1 MASSST
7 HFFLSSL
14 VFLMIS
20 FFQLSSHQQLCHKD
34 EYLALMQF
42 KDSFVIERQAST
54 RPKVDLWK
62 SQGVDCC
69 SWEGIWCD
77 QNTSHVIRLD
87 LSSSCLFGSIN
98 SSSSL
103 FRLGHLQYLNL
114 ALNDFNSSKIPSA
127 MGNLSR
133 LTYLNLSGS
142 FFSGQIPH
150 EISKLSNLAKLD
162 LSFNL
167 DHSHQGLLELKRS
180 NLKNLAQNLTKLEW
194 LDLSYV
200 GINSP
205 IPKALANISSLTHLH
220 FGQCGLHGKFPI
232 DIFQLP
238 KLQVLVL
245 DNNWELSGS
254 FPEFH
259 SHNQLRML
267 DVRNTTFSGELPI
280 SIGMLSS
287 LEYLDV
293 SSCNLSG
300 WVPPSIG
307 NLTKLH
313 VLNLPNNS
321 FKGENAP
328 FFSNLTQLTQINLRL
343 NQFTFSEVPSSL
355 ASLTHL
361 MKIDLSYNHISGHFP
376 SWITNLTDLR
386 QLGLGFNML
395 QGSLP
400 SSICK
405 LKNLEALYVHCN
417 NLSGIV
423 EFDTFLELKSLNSL
437 ALSFNNFSLVIKTPT
452 NKTIPKFKLLSLASC
467 NLREI
472 PDFLRNQSELNV
484 LILGSNNLHGQIPSW
499 IFNMSANLR
508 QLGLGFNMLQG
519 SLPSS
524 ISKLKN
530 LEALYVHCNNLSGIV
545 EFDTFLELKSLNSLA
560 LSFNNFSLVIKTPTN
575 KTIPKFKLLSLASC
589 NLREIPD
596 FLRNQSELN
605 VLILGS
611 NNLHGQIPSWIF
623 NMSASLW
630 ALCLS
635 NNNFTSFEESFLVF
649 PSTSLL
655 FLDLSFNSLKG
666 SLPIPPLSILFYL
679 VSENMFSG
687 EIPPQFCSM
696 TSLQLLDLSHNK
708 LSGTMLQCFG
718 NLSSMLVLNLEG
730 NNFHGPIPET
740 WGSGNKLKEI
750 KIGENNLQ
758 GRLPRS
764 LSNCKMLEF
773 LDLGN
778 NKIEDIFPSWLGA
791 LPELRILILRSNRF
805 YGTISIKVPETDFLF
820 PKLRIIDLSNNGFV
834 GTLPIDF
841 FARWNAMA
849 DLDGENTTY
858 LQVYKRHLMINL
870 VIVPF
875 QFPYSMT
882 ITNKGEKREYPRIL
896 EVFSAMDLSCNKFD
910 GEIPEVVGNL
920 KGLQL
925 LNLSNNILVGP
936 IPTALGYLA
945 NLEALDLSQNMLTG
959 RIPTQLTRLNFLE
972 VFNVSHNHLTGPI
985 PKGQQFDTFENSSF
999 DGNSGLCGMPLS
1011 RKCDYYNS
1019 ENLPPPSSTP
1029 KGNEDSGLLAEFGW
1043 KLVLLGYGCGFL
1055 IGVVIGNIV
1064 FTRKHEWFLKTFR
1077 NRYP

>member
-7 HFFLSSL
+7 HFFLSNL

-34 EYLALMQF
+34 EYLALIQF

-54 RPKVDLWK
+54 RPKVSLWK

-98 SSSSL
+98 SNSSL

-205 IPKALANISSLTHLH
+205 IPKALANMSSLTHLH

-238 KLQVLVL
+238 KLQVLDL
-245 DNNWELSGS
+245 ENNWELTGS

-259 SHNQLRML
+259 SHSQLRAL
-267 DVRNTTFSGELPI
+267 DVGNTTFSGELPI

-328 FFSNLTQLTQINLRL
+328 FFSNLTQLTQINLKL

-355 ASLTHL
+355 ASLNHL
-361 MKIDLSYNHISGHFP
+361 MKIDLSYNHITGNFP

-386 QLGLGFNML
+386 QLGLGSNML

-400 SSICK
+400 SSISR
-405 LKNLEALYVHCN
+405 LKNLESLYVYFN

-423 EFDTFLELKSLNSL
+423 EFDTFLELKSLKYL
-437 ALSFNNFSLVIKTPT
+437 ELGFNNFSLVIKTPT
-452 NKTIPKFKLLSLASC
+452 NGTIPKFKMLGLSFC
-467 NLREI
+467 NLREF

-484 LILGSNNLHGQIPSW
+484 LSLGSNNIHGQIPSW
-499 IFNMSANLR
+499 ILNL
-508 QLGLGFNMLQG
+508 
-519 SLPSS
+519 
-524 ISKLKN
+524 
-530 LEALYVHCNNLSGIV
+530 
-545 EFDTFLELKSLNSLA
+545 
-560 LSFNNFSLVIKTPTN
+560 
-575 KTIPKFKLLSLASC
+575 
-589 NLREIPD
+589 
-596 FLRNQSELN
+596 
-605 VLILGS
+605 
-611 NNLHGQIPSWIF
+611 
-623 NMSASLW
+623 SASLW
-630 ALCLS
+630 VLELS
-635 NNNFTSFEESFLVF
+635 DNKFTSFEESFLVF
-649 PSTSLL
+649 PSSL
-655 FLDLSFNSLKG
+655 FYLDLSSNFLKG

-679 VSENMFSG
+679 VSGNMFSG
-687 EIPPQFCSM
+687 EIPPQFCNL
-696 TSLQLLDLSHNK
+696 TSLQVLNLSHNN
-708 LSGTMLQCFG
+708 LTGTMLQCFG

-730 NNFHGPIPET
+730 NNLHGPIPET
-740 WGSGNKLKEI
+740 WETGNKLKAI
-750 KIGENNLQ
+750 QMGQNNLH

-764 LSNCKMLEF
+764 LGNCKMLEF
-773 LDLGN
+773 LDFGK
-778 NKIEDIFPSWLGA
+778 NKIKDTFPSWLGA

-805 YGTISIKVPETDFLF
+805 YGTISIRVPETNFLF

-849 DLDGENTTY
+849 NLDGENATY
-858 LQVYKRHLMINL
+858 LQAYKHYIMVNL
-870 VIVPF
+870 LVVPF
-875 QFPYSMT
+875 VFPYSMT
-882 ITNKGEKREYPRIL
+882 ITNKGEKMEYAKIL
-896 EVFSAMDLSCNKFD
+896 EVFSAVDLSCNKFD
-910 GEIPEVVGNL
+910 GEIPKVVGNL
-920 KGLQL
+920 KRLQL

-936 IPTALGYLA
+936 IPTTLGYLA
-945 NLEALDLSQNMLTG
+945 NLEALDLSQNKLTG

-1019 ENLPPPSSTP
+1019 ENLPPASSTSE
-1029 KGNEDSGLLAEFGW
+1029 GNEDSRLLAEFDW
-1043 KLVLLGYGCGFL
+1043 KLVLLGYGCGLL

-1064 FTRKHEWFLKTFR
+1064 FTRKREWFMKTFR
-1077 NRYP
+1077 IW

>member
-1 MASSST
+1 
-7 HFFLSSL
+7 
-14 VFLMIS
+14 MIF
-20 FFQLSSHQQLCHKD
+20 FFQLSSHQQLCRKD

-54 RPKVDLWK
+54 SPKVNLWK

-77 QNTSHVIRLD
+77 QDTSHVIGLD
-87 LSSSCLFGSIN
+87 LSNSCLFGSIN

-114 ALNDFNSSKIPSA
+114 ALNDFNFSKIPSA
-127 MGNLSR
+127 VGNLSR

-150 EISKLSNLAKLD
+150 EISKLFNLARLD

-167 DHSHQGLLELKRS
+167 DYSNRGLLELKRPDLNS
-180 NLKNLAQNLTKLEW
+180 LAQNLTKLGW

-205 IPKALANISSLTHLH
+205 IPKALANMSSLTHLH
-220 FGQCGLHGKFPI
+220 FGQCGLLEKFPI

-238 KLQVLVL
+238 KLQFLDL

-259 SHNQLRML
+259 SHSQLRVL

-321 FKGENAP
+321 FRGENAP
-328 FFSNLTQLTQINLRL
+328 LFSNLTQLTQINLRL

-355 ASLTHL
+355 ASLNHL
-361 MKIDLSYNHISGHFP
+361 MKIDLSYNHITGNFP

-400 SSICK
+400 SSIPR
-405 LKNLEALYVHCN
+405 LKNLEALYVYFN

-484 LILGSNNLHGQIPSW
+484 LIL
-499 IFNMSANLR
+499 A
-508 QLGLGFNMLQG
+508 
-519 SLPSS
+519 
-524 ISKLKN
+524 
-530 LEALYVHCNNLSGIV
+530 
-545 EFDTFLELKSLNSLA
+545 
-560 LSFNNFSLVIKTPTN
+560 
-575 KTIPKFKLLSLASC
+575 
-589 NLREIPD
+589 
-596 FLRNQSELN
+596 
-605 VLILGS
+605 S

-655 FLDLSFNSLKG
+655 YLDLSFNSLKG
-666 SLPIPPLSILFYL
+666 SLPIPPLSILLYL
-679 VSENMFSG
+679 VSGNMFSG
-687 EIPPQFCSM
+687 EIPPQFCNM
-696 TSLQLLDLSHNK
+696 TSLQLLDLSQNN

-740 WGSGNKLKEI
+740 WESGNKLKEI
-750 KIGENNLQ
+750 KMGKNNLQ

-778 NKIEDIFPSWLGA
+778 NKIEDTFPYWLGA
-791 LPELRILILRSNRF
+791 LPEMRILILHSNRF
-805 YGTISIKVPETDFLF
+805 HGTISIKVPEIDFLF

-834 GTLPIDF
+834 GTLPMDL

-849 DLDGENTTY
+849 DLDEENATY
-858 LQVYKRHLMINL
+858 LQVYNYHLMVNSFI
-870 VIVPF
+870 IPF

-882 ITNKGEKREYPRIL
+882 ITNKGEKLEYAKIL
-896 EVFSAMDLSCNKFD
+896 EIFKAIDFSCNKFE
-910 GEIPEVVGNL
+910 GEIPELVGNL

-925 LNLSNNILVGP
+925 LNLSNNILDGQ
-936 IPTALGYLA
+936 IPSALGYLA
-945 NLEALDLSQNMLTG
+945 NLEALDLSQNKFTG
-959 RIPTQLTRLNFLE
+959 RIPTQLTWLNFLE
-972 VFNVSHNHLTGPI
+972 VFNVSHNYLTGPI
-985 PKGQQFDTFENSSF
+985 PQGQQFDTFENSSF
-999 DGNSGLCGMPLS
+999 DGNLGLCGMPLS

-1019 ENLPPPSSTP
+1019 KSLPPPSSTS
-1029 KGNEDSGLLAEFGW
+1029 KGNEDFGLLAEFNW

-1064 FTRKHEWFLKTFR
+1064 FTRNCEWFMKTFR
-1077 NRYP
+1077 IRQPTRKRKGGERLKRSKE

>member
-7 HFFLSSL
+7 HFFLLSL

-20 FFQLSSHQQLCHKD
+20 FFQLSSHQQLCRKD

-54 RPKVDLWK
+54 SPKVDLWK

-69 SWEGIWCD
+69 LWEGIWCD
-77 QNTSHVIRLD
+77 QDTSHIIGLD
-87 LSSSCLFGSIN
+87 LSNSCLFGSIN
-98 SSSSL
+98 SNSSL

-114 ALNDFNSSKIPSA
+114 ALNDFNFSKIPSA
-127 MGNLSR
+127 VGNLSR

-142 FFSGQIPH
+142 FFFGQIPH

-167 DHSHQGLLELKRS
+167 DYSNRRLLELKRPDLNS
-180 NLKNLAQNLTKLEW
+180 LAQNLTKLGW

-200 GINSP
+200 GINSL
-205 IPKALANISSLTHLH
+205 IPKALANMSSLTHLH
-220 FGQCGLHGKFPI
+220 FGQCGLLGKFPV

-238 KLQVLVL
+238 KLQVLDL

-259 SHNQLRML
+259 SHSQLRVL

-293 SSCNLSG
+293 TSCNLSG

-313 VLNLPNNS
+313 ILNLPNNS
-321 FKGENAP
+321 FRGENAL

-355 ASLTHL
+355 ASLNHL
-361 MKIDLSYNHISGHFP
+361 MKIDLSYNHITGNFP

-400 SSICK
+400 SSISR
-405 LKNLEALYVHCN
+405 LKNLEALYVYFN

-452 NKTIPKFKLLSLASC
+452 NKKIPKFKLLSLASC

-484 LILGSNNLHGQIPSW
+484 L
-499 IFNMSANLR
+499 
-508 QLGLGFNMLQG
+508 
-519 SLPSS
+519 SL
-524 ISKLKN
+524 
-530 LEALYVHCNNLSGIV
+530 
-545 EFDTFLELKSLNSLA
+545 T
-560 LSFNNFSLVIKTPTN
+560 
-575 KTIPKFKLLSLASC
+575 
-589 NLREIPD
+589 
-596 FLRNQSELN
+596 
-605 VLILGS
+605 S

-630 ALCLS
+630 VLCLS

-655 FLDLSFNSLKG
+655 YLNLNFNSLKG
-666 SLPIPPLSILFYL
+666 SLPIPPLSILFYF
-679 VSENMFSG
+679 VSGNMFSG
-687 EIPPQFCSM
+687 EIPPQFCNM
-696 TSLQLLDLSHNK
+696 TSLQLLDLSQNN

-718 NLSSMLVLNLEG
+718 NLSSMLALNLEG

-740 WGSGNKLKEI
+740 WESGNKLKEI
-750 KIGENNLQ
+750 KMGKNNLQ

-764 LSNCKMLEF
+764 LGNCKMLEF

-778 NKIEDIFPSWLGA
+778 NKIEDTFPYWLGA
-791 LPELRILILRSNRF
+791 LPKLRILILHSNRLH
-805 YGTISIKVPETDFLF
+805 GTISIKVPEIDFLF

-834 GTLPIDF
+834 GTLPIDL

-849 DLDGENTTY
+849 DLDEENTTY
-858 LQVYKRHLMINL
+858 LQVYNHHLMVNSF
-870 VIVPF
+870 IVPF

-882 ITNKGEKREYPRIL
+882 ITNKGEKLEYAKIL
-896 EVFSAMDLSCNKFD
+896 EIFKAIDFSCNKFG
-910 GEIPEVVGNL
+910 GEIPELVGNL

-925 LNLSNNILVGP
+925 LNLSNNILDGQ
-936 IPTALGYLA
+936 IPSALGYLA
-945 NLEALDLSQNMLTG
+945 NLEALDLSQNKLTG
-959 RIPTQLTRLNFLE
+959 RIPTQLTWLNFLE

-985 PKGQQFDTFENSSF
+985 PQGQQFDTFENSSF
-999 DGNSGLCGMPLS
+999 DGNLGLCGMPLS
-1011 RKCDYYNS
+1011 RKCDYHNS
-1019 ENLPPPSSTP
+1019 KSLPPPSSTS
-1029 KGNEDSGLLAEFGW
+1029 KGNEDFGLLAEFNW

-1055 IGVVIGNIV
+1055 ISVVIGNIV
-1064 FTRKHEWFLKTFR
+1064 FTRNREWFMKTFR
-1077 NRYP
+1077 IR

>member
-54 RPKVDLWK
+54 HPKVDLWK
-62 SQGVDCC
+62 SQRVDCC

-77 QNTSHVIRLD
+77 QNTSHVIGLD

-180 NLKNLAQNLTKLEW
+180 DWKNLAQNLTKLEW

-200 GINSP
+200 VINSP
-205 IPKALANISSLTHLH
+205 IPKALANMSSLTHLH

-238 KLQVLVL
+238 KLQVLAL

-259 SHNQLRML
+259 SHSQLRAL
-267 DVRNTTFSGELPI
+267 NVGNTAFSNELPL

-313 VLNLPNNS
+313 VLNLANNS
-321 FKGENAP
+321 FKGENAH
-328 FFSNLTQLTQINLRL
+328 FFSNLTQLTQINLGL

-361 MKIDLSYNHISGHFP
+361 MKIDLSSSHISGHFP

-386 QLGLGFNML
+386 LLVLMSNML

-400 SSICK
+400 SSISK
-405 LKNLEALYVHCN
+405 LKNLETFSVSFN

-423 EFDTFLELKSLNSL
+423 EFDTFLELKSLKVL
-437 ALSFNNFSLVIKTPT
+437 DLGDNNFSLVIKTPT
-452 NKTIPKFKLLSLASC
+452 NRTIPNFRELYLDYC
-467 NLREI
+467 NLREF
-472 PDFLRNQSELNV
+472 PNFLRNQSELISV
-484 LILGSNNLHGQIPSW
+484 SLHFNNIHGQIPSW
-499 IFNMSANLR
+499 ILNMR
-508 QLGLGFNMLQG
+508 EGLLV
-519 SLPSS
+519 LD
-524 ISKLKN
+524 
-530 LEALYVHCNNLSGIV
+530 LSG
-545 EFDTFLELKSLNSLA
+545 
-560 LSFNNFSLVIKTPTN
+560 NNFI
-575 KTIPKFKLLSLASC
+575 
-589 NLREIPD
+589 
-596 FLRNQSELN
+596 
-605 VLILGS
+605 
-611 NNLHGQIPSWIF
+611 
-623 NMSASLW
+623 
-630 ALCLS
+630 
-635 NNNFTSFEESFLVF
+635 SFEESFLIF
-649 PSTSLL
+649 PSTNL
-655 FLDLSFNSLKG
+655 FYLDLSFNFLKG
-666 SLPIPPLSILFYL
+666 YLPIPPPSILFYL
-679 VSENMFSG
+679 VSDNMFNG
-687 EIPPQFCSM
+687 EIPPQFCNM
-696 TSLQLLDLSHNK
+696 TSLQVLDLSHNN
-708 LSGTMLQCFG
+708 LSGMMPQCFG
-718 NLSSMLVLNLEG
+718 NLNSMSVLNLEG
-730 NNFHGPIPET
+730 NNFCGRIPET
-740 WGSGNKLKEI
+740 WETGNKLKAI
-750 KIGENNLQ
+750 KMGQNNLH

-764 LSNCKMLEF
+764 LGNCKMLEF
-773 LDLGN
+773 LDLGK
-778 NKIEDIFPSWLGA
+778 NKIKDTFPSWLGA
-791 LPELRILILRSNRF
+791 LPELRVLILHSNRF
-805 YGTISIKVPETDFLF
+805 YGTISIKVPEIDFLF
-820 PKLRIIDLSNNGFV
+820 PKLHIIDLSDNGFV

-858 LQVYKRHLMINL
+858 LQAYKHWFMYNL
-870 VIVPF
+870 ILIPF
-875 QFPYSMT
+875 VFPYSMT
-882 ITNKGEKREYPRIL
+882 ITNKGEKREYPKIL
-896 EVFSAMDLSCNKFD
+896 EVFSAVDLSCNKFD
-910 GEIPEVVGNL
+910 GEILEVVGNL
-920 KGLQL
+920 KRLQL

-936 IPTALGYLA
+936 IPTTLGYLT
-945 NLEALDLSQNMLTG
+945 NLEALDLSQNKLTG

-985 PKGQQFDTFENSSF
+985 PTGQQFDTFENSSF

-1011 RKCDYYNS
+1011 RKCDSYNS
-1019 ENLPPPSSTP
+1019 KNLPPPSSTS
-1029 KGNEDSGLLAEFGW
+1029 KGNEDSGLLAEFDW

-1064 FTRKHEWFLKTFR
+1064 FTRKREWFMKTLR
-1077 NRYP
+1077 IW

>member
-20 FFQLSSHQQLCHKD
+20 FFQPSSHQQLCHKD
-34 EYLALMQF
+34 EYLALVQF

-54 RPKVDLWK
+54 HPKVGLWK
-62 SQGVDCC
+62 SQGIDCC
-69 SWEGIWCD
+69 SWQGISCD

-98 SSSSL
+98 SNSSL

-114 ALNDFNSSKIPSA
+114 ALNDFNFSKIPSA

-180 NLKNLAQNLTKLEW
+180 DLKNIAQNLTKLEW

-205 IPKALANISSLTHLH
+205 IPKALANLSSLTHLH
-220 FGQCGLHGKFPI
+220 FSQCGLHGKFPI

-238 KLQVLVL
+238 KLQVLDL

-259 SHNQLRML
+259 SHSQLRAL
-267 DVRNTTFSGELPI
+267 NVGNTTFSGELPI

-321 FKGENAP
+321 FKGKNAP
-328 FFSNLTQLTQINLRL
+328 IFSNLTQLTQINLRL

-386 QLGLGFNML
+386 QLILGSNML

-400 SSICK
+400 SSISR
-405 LKNLEALYVHCN
+405 LKNLETFNVYFN

-423 EFDTFLELKSLNSL
+423 EFDTFVELKSLKYLQLES
-437 ALSFNNFSLVIKTPT
+437 NNFSLVIKTPT
-452 NKTIPKFKLLSLASC
+452 NRTIPKFKMLGLSFC
-467 NLREI
+467 NLREF
-472 PDFLRNQSELNV
+472 PDFLRNQSELN
-484 LILGSNNLHGQIPSW
+484 LLNLDSNNIHGQIPSW
-499 IFNMSANLR
+499 IWNMSANLF
-508 QLGLGFNMLQG
+508 GL
-519 SLPSS
+519 
-524 ISKLKN
+524 
-530 LEALYVHCNNLSGIV
+530 VLS
-545 EFDTFLELKSLNSLA
+545 
-560 LSFNNFSLVIKTPTN
+560 
-575 KTIPKFKLLSLASC
+575 
-589 NLREIPD
+589 
-596 FLRNQSELN
+596 
-605 VLILGS
+605 
-611 NNLHGQIPSWIF
+611 H
-623 NMSASLW
+623 
-630 ALCLS
+630 
-635 NNNFTSFEESFLVF
+635 NNFTSFEESFLVF
-649 PSTSLL
+649 PSTSL
-655 FLDLSFNSLKG
+655 FYLDLSFNFLKG

-679 VSENMFSG
+679 ISGNMFSG
-687 EIPPQFCSM
+687 EIPPQFCNM
-696 TSLQLLDLSHNK
+696 TSLQQLDLSQNN
-708 LSGTMLQCFG
+708 LSGTMPQCFG

-740 WGSGNKLKEI
+740 WETGNNLKEI
-750 KIGENNLQ
+750 KMGQNNLH

-764 LSNCKMLEF
+764 LGNCKTLEF

-778 NKIEDIFPSWLGA
+778 NKIKDTFPYWLGA
-791 LPELRILILRSNRF
+791 LPKLRILILHSNRF
-805 YGTISIKVPETDFLF
+805 HGTISIKVPEIDFLF
-820 PKLRIIDLSNNGFV
+820 PKLCIIDLSNNGFV
-834 GTLPIDF
+834 GTLPIDL

-849 DLDGENTTY
+849 DLDEENATY
-858 LQVYKRHLMINL
+858 LQVYKHYLMGNSIIFPL
-870 VIVPF
+870 

-882 ITNKGEKREYPRIL
+882 ITNKGEKLEYAKIL
-896 EVFSAMDLSCNKFD
+896 EIFKAIDFSCNKFE
-910 GEIPEVVGNL
+910 GEIPELVGNL

-925 LNLSNNILVGP
+925 LNLSNNILDGQ
-936 IPTALGYLA
+936 IPSALGYLTS
-945 NLEALDLSQNMLTG
+945 LEALDLSQNKLTG

-972 VFNVSHNHLTGPI
+972 VFNGCVECNCQENVTTITPRICLQHPQP
-985 PKGQQFDTFENSSF
+985 PKE
-999 DGNSGLCGMPLS
+999 M
-1011 RKCDYYNS
+1011 
-1019 ENLPPPSSTP
+1019 
-1029 KGNEDSGLLAEFGW
+1029 
-1043 KLVLLGYGCGFL
+1043 
-1055 IGVVIGNIV
+1055 
-1064 FTRKHEWFLKTFR
+1064 KTLDC
-1077 NRYP
+1077 

>member
-54 RPKVDLWK
+54 RPKVGLWK
-62 SQGVDCC
+62 SQGVDCD
-69 SWEGIWCD
+69 SWEGISCD
-77 QNTSHVIRLD
+77 QNTSHVIGLD

-114 ALNDFNSSKIPSA
+114 ALNDFNSSKIPST

-180 NLKNLAQNLTKLEW
+180 DLKNIAQNLTKLEW

-205 IPKALANISSLTHLH
+205 IPKALANLSSLTHLH

-238 KLQVLVL
+238 KLQVLDL
-245 DNNWELSGS
+245 ENNWELSGS

-259 SHNQLRML
+259 SHSQLRAL
-267 DVRNTTFSGELPI
+267 DVGNTTFSGELPI
-280 SIGMLSS
+280 SIGTLSS
-287 LEYLDV
+287 LEYLDD

-313 VLNLPNNS
+313 
-321 FKGENAP
+321 
-328 FFSNLTQLTQINLRL
+328 
-343 NQFTFSEVPSSL
+343 
-355 ASLTHL
+355 
-361 MKIDLSYNHISGHFP
+361 
-376 SWITNLTDLR
+376 
-386 QLGLGFNML
+386 
-395 QGSLP
+395 
-400 SSICK
+400 
-405 LKNLEALYVHCN
+405 
-417 NLSGIV
+417 
-423 EFDTFLELKSLNSL
+423 
-437 ALSFNNFSLVIKTPT
+437 
-452 NKTIPKFKLLSLASC
+452 
-467 NLREI
+467 
-472 PDFLRNQSELNV
+472 
-484 LILGSNNLHGQIPSW
+484 
-499 IFNMSANLR
+499 
-508 QLGLGFNMLQG
+508 G

-530 LEALYVHCNNLSGIV
+530 LETLFVYFNNLSGIV
-545 EFDTFLELKSLNSLA
+545 KFDTFLELKSLKYLE
-560 LSFNNFSLVIKTPTN
+560 LGFNNFSLVIKTPTN
-575 KTIPKFKLLSLASC
+575 GTIPKFKILGLSFC
-589 NLREIPD
+589 NLREFPY

-605 VLILGS
+605 VLSLGS
-611 NNLHGQIPSWIF
+611 NNIHGQIPSWIL
-623 NMSASLW
+623 NLSASLW
-630 ALCLS
+630 VLELS
-635 NNNFTSFEESFLVF
+635 DNKFTSFEESFLVF
-649 PSTSLL
+649 PSSI
-655 FLDLSFNSLKG
+655 FYLDLSSNFLKG

-679 VSENMFSG
+679 VSGNMFSG
-687 EIPPQFCSM
+687 EIPTQFCNL
-696 TSLQLLDLSHNK
+696 TSLQVLDLSHNN
-708 LSGTMLQCFG
+708 LSGT
-718 NLSSMLVLNLEG
+718 
-730 NNFHGPIPET
+730 
-740 WGSGNKLKEI
+740 
-750 KIGENNLQ
+750 NNLH

-764 LSNCKMLEF
+764 LGNCKTLEF
-773 LDLGN
+773 LDLGK
-778 NKIEDIFPSWLGA
+778 NKIKDIFPSWLGA
-791 LPELRILILRSNRF
+791 LPELRVLILHSNRF

-820 PKLRIIDLSNNGFV
+820 PKLHIINLSDNGFV
-834 GTLPIDF
+834 GTLPIDSF
-841 FARWNAMA
+841 VRWNAMA

-858 LQVYKRHLMINL
+858 LQAYKRHLMIYL
-870 VIVPF
+870 FVLPF
-875 QFPYSMT
+875 VFPYSMT
-882 ITNKGEKREYPRIL
+882 ITNKGEKREYPKIL

-920 KGLQL
+920 KRLQL

-936 IPTALGYLA
+936 IPTTLGYLA
-945 NLEALDLSQNMLTG
+945 NLEALDLSQNKLTG

-1011 RKCDYYNS
+1011 RKCDYYNF
-1019 ENLPPPSSTP
+1019 ENLPPTSSTSE
-1029 KGNEDSGLLAEFGW
+1029 GNEDSGLLAEFDW

-1064 FTRKHEWFLKTFR
+1064 FTRKREWFTKTFR
-1077 NRYP
+1077 IW